1 MLPQSNIDLSRGVVF
16 QDQPSLTWIA
26 DPVTNRLRG
35 RGDNWEAV
43 RQAVEVI
50 VNVERFKWQIY
61 TPNFGI
67 DYEGLLGNEPG
78 FVASELQR
86 RLVDA
91 FLPDNRILG
100 ILDKQEATLI
110 SDGSYN
116 ANADMAFSYDGQTI
130 YIPISSTAAWGR
142 TCQIQWN
149 SRSFA

>member
-43 RQAVEVI
+43 RQAVEII

-61 TPNFGI
+61 TPNFGT
-67 DYEGLLGNEPG
+67 DYGGLLGTDPG
-78 FVASELQR
+78 YAASELRR
-86 RLVDA
+86 RLEDA

-100 ILDKQEATLI
+100 IKDYAYTFRDVSLTVTFTALTVFGDVPGSMEAAL
-110 SDGSYN
+110 
-116 ANADMAFSYDGQTI
+116 A
-130 YIPISSTAAWGR
+130 
-142 TCQIQWN
+142 
-149 SRSFA
+149 

>member
-1 MLPQSNIDLSRGVVF
+1 MAMLPQSNIDLSRGIVF

-61 TPNFGI
+61 TPNFGTGY
-67 DYEGLLGNEPG
+67 DGLLGTEPG
-78 FVASELQR
+78 YAASELRR
-86 RLVDA
+86 RLEDA

-100 ILDKQEATLI
+100 IKDYAYSFKDVSLTVTFTALTVFGDVP
-110 SDGSYN
+110 GSMEVKL
-116 ANADMAFSYDGQTI
+116 A
-130 YIPISSTAAWGR
+130 
-142 TCQIQWN
+142 
-149 SRSFA
+149 

>member
-50 VNVERFKWQIY
+50 VNGERFKWQIY
-61 TPNFGI
+61 TPNFGT
-67 DYEGLLGNEPG
+67 DYGGLLGTDPG
-78 FVASELQR
+78 YAASELRR
-86 RLVDA
+86 RLEDA

-100 ILDKQEATLI
+100 IKDYAYTFRDVSLTVTFTALTVFGDVPGSMEAAL
-110 SDGSYN
+110 
-116 ANADMAFSYDGQTI
+116 A
-130 YIPISSTAAWGR
+130 
-142 TCQIQWN
+142 
-149 SRSFA
+149 